1 MLILKLFFEHE
12 VLSFKQIND
21 LVEIYNATHIYTNRF
36 FPENQIID
44 CLHKLEFEF
53 QKIVFDS
60 QNFCWKLVSDADLT
74 LYELKE
80 QPLTKYINY
89 DPKLY
94 KYLTIGEG
102 HEFVYCLFVPK
113 QKIEAILN
121 NKKSYPIKIGKT
133 NNIQRRIK
141 ELSVSGAECL
151 AIDLIIKTDKSFQLE
166 KAIHKVLLMQF
177 ANLDIPS
184 RKEWFLSNRNEVK
197 RIFDL
202 EKRRSMYF

>member
-1 MLILKLFFEHE
+1 LLILKLLFEYK
-12 VLSFKQIND
+12 VLSFRQITE
-21 LVEIYNATHIYTNRF
+21 LVEVYNATHIYTNRF

-53 QKIVFDS
+53 QKIVFDP
-60 QNFCWKLVSDADLT
+60 QNFCWRVVSDADLT

-94 KYLTIGEG
+94 RYLTIGKG
-102 HEFVYCLFVPK
+102 HEFVYCLYVPK
-113 QKIEAILN
+113 QKIEAVLN
-121 NKKSYPIKIGKT
+121 SKKSYPIKIGKT
-133 NNIQRRIK
+133 NNIYRRIK
-141 ELSVSGAECL
+141 ELSVSGMECL

-166 KAIHKVLLMQF
+166 KAIHKALFMQL

-202 EKRRSMYF
+202 EKRRSKCF